1 MRHCIGSRFIS
12 FAAVLILLLS
22 VMGCSGSKPAPP
34 AVESASED
42 TTEAAQIAETT
53 AAVEIPRITT
63 ETAKVGICFGKTE
76 NGDNE
81 RLLYELEK
89 SLEIQGFQTEN
100 IIVQKPTGS
109 RSTQAAEVE
118 ECLAQGCSLV
128 IVAPVSDDRIPPLAD
143 SITGA
148 GASGV
153 FVNCTPDREELER
166 WETGNLPLVWIGATS
181 DQKADC
187 QMTILHDYSGT
198 DRGLDFNGDG
208 SVGAIL
214 VCEDVDTM
222 EKLEETIEDL
232 GSELRILREVDT
244 ENAEE
249 ISLAIQET
257 LNEYRK
263 EAELILCSSEET
275 ARAAADGVQLR
286 HRLVGR
292 DILVIGT
299 DAHED
304 TCTAIINKLISGS
317 TFTDFYEQAD
327 LTAVAG
333 KDLIEGNQNKKQIA
347 SVVFKVTENNSQEVL
362 DQLWDTREKVER
374 AQKEAEKAAAEKAEA
389 DAAKEA
395 ASGVTAEAATEAT
408 AEAAKEAATGVTTE
422 AATEAADE
430 ATTEA
435 ATESTTEAAKE
446 SASGATAEAAAEAT
460 TEAAKESE
468 TGVTAEAAT
477 EATTEAAKESETGVT
492 AEAATEATTE
502 AAKEAA
508 TEATT
513 EAAKE
518 SETGVTAE
526 AATEATKESAAEA
539 VTEVSEKSNKA
550 DGGDADK
557 EKAETKDRRQKLLH
571 WLQQRVQK
579 KSEEER

>member
-1 MRHCIGSRFIS
+1 
-12 FAAVLILLLS
+12 
-22 VMGCSGSKPAPP
+22 
-34 AVESASED
+34 
-42 TTEAAQIAETT
+42 
-53 AAVEIPRITT
+53 
-63 ETAKVGICFGKTE
+63 
-76 NGDNE
+76 
-81 RLLYELEK
+81 
-89 SLEIQGFQTEN
+89 
-100 IIVQKPTGS
+100 
-109 RSTQAAEVE
+109 
-118 ECLAQGCSLV
+118 
-128 IVAPVSDDRIPPLAD
+128 
-143 SITGA
+143 
-148 GASGV
+148 
-153 FVNCTPDREELER
+153 
-166 WETGNLPLVWIGATS
+166 
-181 DQKADC
+181 
-187 QMTILHDYSGT
+187 
-198 DRGLDFNGDG
+198 
-208 SVGAIL
+208 
-214 VCEDVDTM
+214 M

-249 ISLAIQET
+249 ISLAVQET

-422 AATEAADE
+422 AATEA
-430 ATTEA
+430 
-435 ATESTTEAAKE
+435 
-446 SASGATAEAAAEAT
+446 T

-477 EATTEAAKESETGVT
+477 EATTEAA
-492 AEAATEATTE
+492 
-502 AAKEAA
+502 

-518 SETGVTAE
+518 SASGATAE

>member
-1 MRHCIGSRFIS
+1 MRHCIGCRLIS

-22 VMGCSGSKPAPP
+22 MMGCGGSKPAPA

-42 TTEAAQIAETT
+42 TTEAAQTAETT

-63 ETAKVGICFGKTE
+63 ENARVGICFAKTE

-81 RLLYELEK
+81 RLLYELGK
-89 SLEIQGFQTEN
+89 SLELQGFQPEN
-100 IIVQKPTGS
+100 MIIQKQTGS
-109 RSTQAAEVE
+109 RSTRAEQVN

-128 IVAPVSDDRIPPLAD
+128 IVAPVSDDRIPSLAD

-153 FVNCTPDREELER
+153 FVNCTPDREELKR
-166 WETGNLPLVWIGATS
+166 WEAGNMPLVWIGATD
-181 DQKADC
+181 DQKSDC

-222 EKLEETIEDL
+222 EKLEETIDDL
-232 GSELRILREVDT
+232 GSELRIIREVDT
-244 ENAEE
+244 QDAGE
-249 ISLAIQET
+249 ISVTVQDI

-263 EAELILCSSEET
+263 EVELILCSSEET

-362 DQLWDTREKVER
+362 DQLWDTREKVEK
-374 AQKEAEKAAAEKAEA
+374 AQKEAEKAAAEKAA
-389 DAAKEA
+389 
-395 ASGVTAEAATEAT
+395 AEAATEKAS
-408 AEAAKEAATGVTTE
+408 E
-422 AATEAADE
+422 AATEG
-430 ATTEA
+430 ATEVSTEA
-435 ATESTTEAAKE
+435 AAEASSEAN
-446 SASGATAEAAAEAT
+446 TEAAAEAT
-460 TEAAKESE
+460 TEAATEATSESARE
-468 TGVTAEAAT
+468 DASGVTAEAATKATTEAAT
-477 EATTEAAKESETGVT
+477 EATTEASSEATT
-492 AEAATEATTE
+492 EAATEAAAEASSEATTEAATEATMEASSEATTE
-502 AAKEAA
+502 ASS
-508 TEATT
+508 EATT
-513 EAAKE
+513 EAAAEEADKPKE
-518 SETGVTAE
+518 SE
-526 AATEATKESAAEA
+526 
-539 VTEVSEKSNKA
+539 
-550 DGGDADK
+550 GGNADK
-557 EKAETKDRRQKLLH
+557 EKTDKEKTDTKDRRQKLLH
-571 WLQQRVQK
+571 WLQQRMQK
-579 KSEEER
+579 KESEEER

>member
-1 MRHCIGSRFIS
+1 
-12 FAAVLILLLS
+12 
-22 VMGCSGSKPAPP
+22 MGCSGSKPAPP

-249 ISLAIQET
+249 ISLAVQET

-263 EAELILCSSEET
+263 EAALILCSSEET

-408 AEAAKEAATGVTTE
+408 AEAAKESETGETAE
-422 AATEAADE
+422 AATE

-435 ATESTTEAAKE
+435 ATEATTEAAKE
-446 SASGATAEAAAEAT
+446 SASGATAEAATEAT

-468 TGVTAEAAT
+468 TGVTAEAVTEATTEAATEATTEAAKESASGATAEAAT

-502 AAKEAA
+502 AA

-518 SETGVTAE
+518 SASGATAE

>member
-249 ISLAIQET
+249 ISLAVQET

-408 AEAAKEAATGVTTE
+408 AEAAKESETGETAE
-422 AATEAADE
+422 AATE

-435 ATESTTEAAKE
+435 ATEATTEAAKE
-446 SASGATAEAAAEAT
+446 SASGA
-460 TEAAKESE
+460 
-468 TGVTAEAAT
+468 TAEAAT

-502 AAKEAA
+502 AA

-518 SETGVTAE
+518 SASGATAE

>member
-249 ISLAIQET
+249 ISLAVQET

-408 AEAAKEAATGVTTE
+408 AEAAKESETGETAE
-422 AATEAADE
+422 AATE

-435 ATESTTEAAKE
+435 AT
-446 SASGATAEAAAEAT
+446 EAT

-492 AEAATEATTE
+492 A
-502 AAKEAA
+502 EAA

>member
-249 ISLAIQET
+249 ISLAVQET

-408 AEAAKEAATGVTTE
+408 
-422 AATEAADE
+422 
-430 ATTEA
+430 
-435 ATESTTEAAKE
+435 TEAAKE
-446 SASGATAEAAAEAT
+446 SASGATAEAATEAT

-468 TGVTAEAAT
+468 TGVTAEAADEATTEAATEATTEAAKESASGATAEAAT

-492 AEAATEATTE
+492 AEAATEATT
-502 AAKEAA
+502 EAA

>member
-1 MRHCIGSRFIS
+1 MRHCIGNRFIS

-22 VMGCSGSKPAPP
+22 VMGCGGSKPAPP

-53 AAVEIPRITT
+53 AAAEIPRITT

-89 SLEIQGFQTEN
+89 SLEIQGFQAEN

-109 RSTQAAEVE
+109 RSTQALEVE
-118 ECLAQGCSLV
+118 DCLAQGCSLV
-128 IVAPVSDDRIPPLAD
+128 IVAPVSDDRIPSLAD

-153 FVNCTPDREELER
+153 FVNCTPDREEMER

-249 ISLAIQET
+249 ISLAVQET

-333 KDLIEGNQNKKQIA
+333 KDLIEGNQKKKQIA

-395 ASGVTAEAATEAT
+395 ATGATAEAATEA
-408 AEAAKEAATGVTTE
+408 A
-422 AATEAADE
+422 
-430 ATTEA
+430 
-435 ATESTTEAAKE
+435 TEAAKE
-446 SASGATAEAAAEAT
+446 SASGATAEAASESTTEAAKESETGLTAEAATGATAEAATEAATEAAKESASGATAEAASESTTEAAKESETGLTAEAASEST

-468 TGVTAEAAT
+468 TGVTA
-477 EATTEAAKESETGVT
+477 K
-492 AEAATEATTE
+492 
-502 AAKEAA
+502 
-508 TEATT
+508 
-513 EAAKE
+513 
-518 SETGVTAE
+518 

-539 VTEVSEKSNKA
+539 DTEASEKSNKA
-550 DGGDADK
+550 EGGTADK
-557 EKAETKDRRQKLLH
+557 EKTDTKDRRQKLLH

-579 KSEEER
+579 KGSAEER

>member
-1 MRHCIGSRFIS
+1 
-12 FAAVLILLLS
+12 
-22 VMGCSGSKPAPP
+22 MGCGGSKPAPP

-53 AAVEIPRITT
+53 AAAEIPRITT

-89 SLEIQGFQTEN
+89 SLEIQGFQAEN

-109 RSTQAAEVE
+109 RSTQALEVE
-118 ECLAQGCSLV
+118 DCLAQGCSLV
-128 IVAPVSDDRIPPLAD
+128 IVAPVSDDRIPSLAD

-153 FVNCTPDREELER
+153 FVNCTPDREEMER

-249 ISLAIQET
+249 ISLAVQET

-333 KDLIEGNQNKKQIA
+333 KDLIEGNQKKKQIA

-395 ASGVTAEAATEAT
+395 ATGATAEAATEA
-408 AEAAKEAATGVTTE
+408 A
-422 AATEAADE
+422 
-430 ATTEA
+430 
-435 ATESTTEAAKE
+435 TEAAKE
-446 SASGATAEAAAEAT
+446 SASGATAEAASESTTEAAKESETGLTAEAATGATAEAATEAATEAAKESAGGATAEAASESTTEAAKESETGLTAEAASEST

-468 TGVTAEAAT
+468 TGVTAKAAS
-477 EATTEAAKESETGVT
+477 ESTTEAAKESETGVT
-492 AEAATEATTE
+492 A
-502 AAKEAA
+502 K
-508 TEATT
+508 
-513 EAAKE
+513 
-518 SETGVTAE
+518 

-539 VTEVSEKSNKA
+539 DTEASEKSNKA
-550 DGGDADK
+550 EGGTADK
-557 EKAETKDRRQKLLH
+557 EKTDTKDRRQKLLH

-579 KSEEER
+579 KGSAEER

>member
-1 MRHCIGSRFIS
+1 M
-12 FAAVLILLLS
+12 
-22 VMGCSGSKPAPP
+22 MGCGGSKPAPA

-42 TTEAAQIAETT
+42 TTEAAQTAETT

-63 ETAKVGICFGKTE
+63 ENARVGICFAKTE

-81 RLLYELEK
+81 RLLYELGK
-89 SLEIQGFQTEN
+89 SLELQGFQPEN
-100 IIVQKPTGS
+100 MIIQKQTGS
-109 RSTQAAEVE
+109 RSTQAEQVN

-128 IVAPVSDDRIPPLAD
+128 IVAPVSDDRIPSLAD

-153 FVNCTPDREELER
+153 FVNCTPDREELKR
-166 WETGNLPLVWIGATS
+166 WEAGNMPLVWIGATD
-181 DQKADC
+181 DQKSDC

-222 EKLEETIEDL
+222 EKLEETIDDL
-232 GSELRILREVDT
+232 GSELRIIREVDT
-244 ENAEE
+244 QDAGE
-249 ISLAIQET
+249 ISVTVQDI

-263 EAELILCSSEET
+263 EVELILCSSEET

-362 DQLWDTREKVER
+362 DQLWDTREKVEK
-374 AQKEAEKAAAEKAEA
+374 AQKEAEKAAAEKAA
-389 DAAKEA
+389 
-395 ASGVTAEAATEAT
+395 AEAATEKAS
-408 AEAAKEAATGVTTE
+408 E
-422 AATEAADE
+422 AATEG
-430 ATTEA
+430 ATEVSTEA
-435 ATESTTEAAKE
+435 AAEASSEAN
-446 SASGATAEAAAEAT
+446 TEAAAEAT
-460 TEAAKESE
+460 TEAATEATSESARE
-468 TGVTAEAAT
+468 DASGVTAEAATKATTEAAT
-477 EATTEAAKESETGVT
+477 EATTEASSEATT
-492 AEAATEATTE
+492 EAATEAAAEASSEATTEAATEATMEASSEATTE
-502 AAKEAA
+502 ASS
-508 TEATT
+508 EATT
-513 EAAKE
+513 EAAAEEADKPKE
-518 SETGVTAE
+518 SE
-526 AATEATKESAAEA
+526 
-539 VTEVSEKSNKA
+539 
-550 DGGDADK
+550 GGNADK
-557 EKAETKDRRQKLLH
+557 EKTDKEKTDTKDRRQKLLH
-571 WLQQRVQK
+571 WLQQRMQK
-579 KSEEER
+579 KESEEER

>member
-249 ISLAIQET
+249 ISLAVQET

-275 ARAAADGVQLR
+275 ARAAANGVQLR

-422 AATEAADE
+422 AATEATTEAAKESETGVTAEAADE

-435 ATESTTEAAKE
+435 ATEATTEAAKE

-477 EATTEAAKESETGVT
+477 EATT
-492 AEAATEATTE
+492 
-502 AAKEAA
+502 EAA

>member
-1 MRHCIGSRFIS
+1 
-12 FAAVLILLLS
+12 
-22 VMGCSGSKPAPP
+22 MGCSGSKPAPP

-249 ISLAIQET
+249 ISLAVQET

-275 ARAAADGVQLR
+275 ARAAANGVQLR

-408 AEAAKEAATGVTTE
+408 TEAAKESASGATAE
-422 AATEAADE
+422 AATEATTEAAKESETGVTAEAATE

-435 ATESTTEAAKE
+435 ATEATTEAAKE

-477 EATTEAAKESETGVT
+477 EATT
-492 AEAATEATTE
+492 
-502 AAKEAA
+502 EAA

>member
-1 MRHCIGSRFIS
+1 
-12 FAAVLILLLS
+12 
-22 VMGCSGSKPAPP
+22 MGCGGSKPAPP

-249 ISLAIQET
+249 ISLAVQET

-389 DAAKEA
+389 DAAKES
-395 ASGVTAEAATEAT
+395 ASGAT
-408 AEAAKEAATGVTTE
+408 A
-422 AATEAADE
+422 EAADE

-435 ATESTTEAAKE
+435 AKE
-446 SASGATAEAAAEAT
+446 SETGETAEAAGEAT

-477 EATTEAAKESETGVT
+477 EATTEAAKESETGLT
-492 AEAATEATTE
+492 AEAATEATT
-502 AAKEAA
+502 EAA

-518 SETGVTAE
+518 SETGVTTEAATEATTEAAKVSETGETAEAATEATTEAATEATTEAAKESASGATAE

>member
-1 MRHCIGSRFIS
+1 
-12 FAAVLILLLS
+12 
-22 VMGCSGSKPAPP
+22 MGCSGSKPAPP

-249 ISLAIQET
+249 ISLAVQET

-408 AEAAKEAATGVTTE
+408 
-422 AATEAADE
+422 
-430 ATTEA
+430 
-435 ATESTTEAAKE
+435 TEAAKE

-460 TEAAKESE
+460 TVAAKESE

-477 EATTEAAKESETGVT
+477 EATT
-492 AEAATEATTE
+492 
-502 AAKEAA
+502 EAA

>member
-249 ISLAIQET
+249 ISLAVQET

-275 ARAAADGVQLR
+275 ARAAANGVQLR

-422 AATEAADE
+422 AATEA
-430 ATTEA
+430 
-435 ATESTTEAAKE
+435 TTEAAKE

-477 EATTEAAKESETGVT
+477 EATT
-492 AEAATEATTE
+492 
-502 AAKEAA
+502 EAA

>member
-249 ISLAIQET
+249 ISLAVQET

-408 AEAAKEAATGVTTE
+408 TEAAKESASGATAEAATEATTE
-422 AATEAADE
+422 AAKESETGVTAEAADE

-435 ATESTTEAAKE
+435 ATEATTEAAKE

-477 EATTEAAKESETGVT
+477 EATT
-492 AEAATEATTE
+492 
-502 AAKEAA
+502 EAA

>member
-249 ISLAIQET
+249 ISLAVQET

-275 ARAAADGVQLR
+275 ARAAANGVQLR

-408 AEAAKEAATGVTTE
+408 
-422 AATEAADE
+422 
-430 ATTEA
+430 
-435 ATESTTEAAKE
+435 TEAAKE
-446 SASGATAEAAAEAT
+446 SASGA
-460 TEAAKESE
+460 
-468 TGVTAEAAT
+468 TAEAAT

-502 AAKEAA
+502 AATEATTEAAKESASGATAEAATEATTEAAKESETGVTAEAATEATTEAA

>member
-249 ISLAIQET
+249 ISLAVQET

-422 AATEAADE
+422 AATEATTEAAKESETGVTAEAATE

-435 ATESTTEAAKE
+435 ATEATTEAAKE

-477 EATTEAAKESETGVT
+477 EATT
-492 AEAATEATTE
+492 
-502 AAKEAA
+502 EAA

>member
-1 MRHCIGSRFIS
+1 
-12 FAAVLILLLS
+12 
-22 VMGCSGSKPAPP
+22 MGCSGSKPAPP

-249 ISLAIQET
+249 ISLAVQET

-408 AEAAKEAATGVTTE
+408 TEAAKESASGATAE
-422 AATEAADE
+422 AATEATTEAAKESETGVTAEAATE

-435 ATESTTEAAKE
+435 ATEATTEAAKE

-477 EATTEAAKESETGVT
+477 EATTEAA
-492 AEAATEATTE
+492 
-502 AAKEAA
+502 

-526 AATEATKESAAEA
+526 AATEVTKESAAEA

>member
-249 ISLAIQET
+249 ISLAVQET

-408 AEAAKEAATGVTTE
+408 AEAAKESETGETAE
-422 AATEAADE
+422 AATE

-435 ATESTTEAAKE
+435 AT
-446 SASGATAEAAAEAT
+446 EAT

>member
-249 ISLAIQET
+249 ISLAVQET

-435 ATESTTEAAKE
+435 ATEATTEAAKE
-446 SASGATAEAAAEAT
+446 SASGATAEAATEAT

-492 AEAATEATTE
+492 AEAATEATT
-502 AAKEAA
+502 EAA